1 MGAIKLTSQSRL
13 QTRKRGARE
22 AGTALVTLV
31 TILVQLS
38 PRAAERRVPSPVRDA
53 DISLCRQPYL
63 CPASGTS
70 PCLAVLTSPWAQG
83 EHKGDRKHW
92 RPGSPRGNA
101 SAQRT
106 QALADALMGR
116 TQHSWSPCAW
126 KGSSGQSQ
134 VFCPSA
140 SGRTAAGQASGT
152 SVQEMLLV
160 RPSLCRLHGWLLGFS
175 LGFFCC
181 FPRPGLLAALLGPQQ
196 LRGVDMFTSKELLLI
211 KHQ

>member
-38 PRAAERRVPSPVRDA
+38 PRAVVRRVPSPVRDA

-106 QALADALMGR
+106 RALADALMGR
-116 TQHSWSPCAW
+116 TQRSWCSAPGKALVASPRC
-126 KGSSGQSQ
+126 SVPLQ
-134 VFCPSA
+134 
-140 SGRTAAGQASGT
+140 AAGPLQGKCWVPVCKRCCCAPVCAVCTAGCWGFLWVSFAASPALGCLPL
-152 SVQEMLLV
+152 SWD
-160 RPSLCRLHGWLLGFS
+160 PSN
-175 LGFFCC
+175 
-181 FPRPGLLAALLGPQQ
+181 
-196 LRGVDMFTSKELLLI
+196 
-211 KHQ
+211 